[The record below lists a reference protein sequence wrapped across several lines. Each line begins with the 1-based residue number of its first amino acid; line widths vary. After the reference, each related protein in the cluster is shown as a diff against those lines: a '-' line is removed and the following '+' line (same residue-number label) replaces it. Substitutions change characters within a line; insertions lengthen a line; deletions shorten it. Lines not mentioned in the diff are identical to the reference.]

1 MNRIAEEGLITMG
14 PTEATTGEAGRRRR
28 NICRPCEIISFIG
41 GEKRS
46 AKKNHSEKKEGEGEE
61 GILSEAPMGRGREKE
76 TS

>member
-46 AKKNHSEKKEGEGEE
+46 AKKTIARRKR
-61 GILSEAPMGRGREKE
+61 GRGKKAF
-76 TS
+76 